1 MWKRV
6 FIAAHVLRLRR
17 RAPREEDGRWE
28 QFWAGVQATGDGGD
42 VLWDTDDAEE
52 ARRYLRLLTAYAD
65 LALPVVDIGCGN
77 GRFTRALAG
86 RFPRAVGVDLSPA
99 AVALATAESAGT
111 PGVTFR
117 ALDMTE
123 PGAGRRLGADIGG
136 DANVFVRGVLH
147 VLDPPARR
155 RMADSIGTLMGTR
168 GRVLIGETN
177 HRGNPLGYL
186 ERLGA
191 GPRGLPPA
199 LARAIETGIP
209 PPSGFGDAE
218 LEACFPDPDWQ
229 RVLVDADAA
238 ITTIPLSTPQAHDTI
253 PGYVAVLARRRVTG

>member
-1 MWKRV
+1 
-6 FIAAHVLRLRR
+6 
-17 RAPREEDGRWE
+17 
-28 QFWAGVQATGDGGD
+28 
-42 VLWDTDDAEE
+42 
-52 ARRYLRLLTAYAD
+52 
-65 LALPVVDIGCGN
+65 
-77 GRFTRALAG
+77 
-86 RFPRAVGVDLSPA
+86 VDLSPA

-123 PGAGRRLGADIGG
+123 PGAGHVLREGIGG

-147 VLDPPARR
+147 ILDPPGRR
-155 RMADSIGTLMGTR
+155 RLADEIDTLVGAR

-177 HRGNPLGYL
+177 HRGNSLGYL

-209 PPSGFGDAE
+209 PPSPFGDAE
-218 LEACFPDPDWQ
+218 LEACFPHPEWQ

-253 PGYVAVLARRRVTG
+253 PGYVAVLAKEGAEDLRP